1 MSNPFDF
8 RAAAKQ
14 VLDIEVAALQ
24 ELDKYF
30 DEQFEQACE
39 LILSN
44 SGKVVVMGMGK
55 SATLATRLQQRLP
68 AQVHQRFSFTRV
80 KQRMVTWV

>member
-14 VLDIEVAALQ
+14 VLDIEVSALQ

-30 DEQFEQACE
+30 DEQFE
-39 LILSN
+39 
-44 SGKVVVMGMGK
+44 
-55 SATLATRLQQRLP
+55 
-68 AQVHQRFSFTRV
+68 
-80 KQRMVTWV
+80 